1 MTATAL
7 IAGTGALPVLL
18 AERLEAEGHPFLLA
32 EMEGHPA
39 EARPGWRVERFCVER
54 LALLFALL
62 HDAGVRRVVFAGA
75 VARPKIDPARIDPGT
90 AQFLPRLVG
99 AFQQGDDALLRTV
112 IALFE
117 EAGFEVAGAEAI
129 APELVPGEAVLT
141 PARPSA
147 ADEQDAARAAQIASA
162 LGALDVGQGAVV
174 AQGLCLAVETLPGT
188 DAMLQ
193 WVADVAGAT
202 RPDPKGARGVFYK
215 APKPGQERRVDLP
228 AIGPGTIA
236 AAARAGLAGVV
247 IEAGGVMILD
257 REATLAEAERA
268 GLFLWARRP

>member
-1 MTATAL
+1 MPATAL

-18 AERLEAEGHPFLLA
+18 ADRLEAEGQPFLLA

-39 EARPGWRVERFCVER
+39 EARPGWRVEQFCIEQLAPLFER
-54 LALLFALL
+54 L
-62 HDAGVRRVVFAGA
+62 HEAGMTRVVFAGA
-75 VARPKIDPARIDPGT
+75 VARPGIDPTRIDPKT
-90 AQFLPRLVG
+90 AQVLPRLVA

-117 EAGFEVAGAEAI
+117 EAGFEVVGAEAI
-129 APELVPGEAVLT
+129 APELVPGEGVL
-141 PARPSA
+141 SA
-147 ADEQDAARAAQIASA
+147 AQPSDADRRDAERAAEIVAG

-188 DAMLQ
+188 DAMLR
-193 WVADVAGAT
+193 WVAEVAGEK
-202 RPDPKGARGVFYK
+202 RPDPNGARGVFYK

-228 AIGPGTIA
+228 AIGPETVA

-257 REATLAEAERA
+257 RAATLAEAERA